1 MLPMLT
7 ALLLASSP
15 PDCAALRGWDAGRG
29 GIAALPACAA
39 APDYREAYRLGD
51 ALHALK
57 RERAALQPRLA
68 QAAPAA
74 RGALQRRLRQ
84 LDTDL
89 EAIRGL
95 ATIKG
100 WPLDPVQESPR

>member
-1 MLPMLT
+1 MLPLLT

-29 GIAALPACAA
+29 GIAALPACAE
-39 APDYREAYRLGD
+39 APDYREAHRLGD

-57 RERAALQPRLA
+57 RERDALHLRLA
-68 QAAPAA
+68 RATPAE
-74 RGALQRRLRQ
+74 RGALQRRQRQ

-100 WPLDPVQESPR
+100 WPLDPVQEPPP